1 MTLSEEFKYDAF
13 VSYRRS
19 DGTATARWLRQR
31 LLQYRAPKPLSTDYG
46 VKLRVYLDTIYERA
60 TYDFFKKNIKPSLA
74 QSKHLI
80 VICTPDA
87 LKARADGTPNW
98 VTREVEYFM
107 SLPQGSNIIP
117 VLARTAEALPHA
129 IRDAYANIEV
139 IDLRLY
145 SHTSWLF
152 PGRTQY
158 LNDELLK
165 IIAALMVVPDE
176 QVPTLR
182 REESR
187 RRQARLRL
195 FAAVGVGLL
204 SVVTILALWATLSLV
219 QATRQLVQNH
229 TLQGQGL
236 FDETPSAAR
245 LHFAQAVKT
254 AGSFGL
260 RRIGLSI
267 DNRLARLWL
276 GQYRKT
282 SPPVIHWHDAAVTAA
297 ALSAD
302 GLDSCHRDFERT
314 YHGLEHPNG
323 QQSAS
328 LSITEPTSNALYF
341 LQTRTTV
348 ASAGRD
354 NRARVWWVPSGEPV
368 ERPLPMKTT

>member
-1 MTLSEEFKYDAF
+1 MTRDRLSSNTVLSLAHDVAQDIVFQRSCFRTASTFPHIYSLGTTTTLLEEFKYDAF

-176 QVPTLR
+176 QMPTLR

-187 RRQARLRL
+187 RRQRGCAY
-195 FAAVGVGLL
+195 
-204 SVVTILALWATLSLV
+204 S
-219 QATRQLVQNH
+219 Q
-229 TLQGQGL
+229 
-236 FDETPSAAR
+236 
-245 LHFAQAVKT
+245 
-254 AGSFGL
+254 
-260 RRIGLSI
+260 
-267 DNRLARLWL
+267 RLAW
-276 GQYRKT
+276 
-282 SPPVIHWHDAAVTAA
+282 
-297 ALSAD
+297 
-302 GLDSCHRDFERT
+302 DF
-314 YHGLEHPNG
+314 L
-323 QQSAS
+323 
-328 LSITEPTSNALYF
+328 
-341 LQTRTTV
+341 
-348 ASAGRD
+348 
-354 NRARVWWVPSGEPV
+354 VW
-368 ERPLPMKTT
+368 